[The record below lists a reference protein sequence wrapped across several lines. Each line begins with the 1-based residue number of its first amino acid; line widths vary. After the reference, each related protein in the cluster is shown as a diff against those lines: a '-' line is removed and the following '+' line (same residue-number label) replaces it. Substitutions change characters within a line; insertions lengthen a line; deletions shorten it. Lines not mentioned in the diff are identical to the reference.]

1 MAARIRAALFVQ
13 TSHLVF
19 RFTPRKTCSTNPL
32 NLEKERGEGDLYRL
46 ASPSYLFRVK
56 RENAGAFKFTNR
68 KPTAWPNAKS
78 SR

>member
-1 MAARIRAALFVQ
+1 MAARIRAALLVQ

-32 NLEKERGEGDLYRL
+32 NLGKNEGKGNLYRL

-56 RENAGAFKFTNR
+56 RENASAFKFTNR
-68 KPTAWPNAKS
+68 KPMAWPNAKS